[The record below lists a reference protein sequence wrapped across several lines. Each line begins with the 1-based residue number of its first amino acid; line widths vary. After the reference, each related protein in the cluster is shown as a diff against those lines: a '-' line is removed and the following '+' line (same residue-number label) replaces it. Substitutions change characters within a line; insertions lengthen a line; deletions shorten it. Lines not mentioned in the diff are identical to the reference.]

1 MLEEIRNDLARYRHV
16 YFGEYSATRQTL
28 GSLVWTLHFKG
39 DAVGTGI
46 RTNAIAE
53 RIIAVGDTNYYGVA

>member
-28 GSLVWTLHFKG
+28 GSLVWTLHYKG
-39 DAVGTGI
+39 AAVGI